1 MNAVQSSDVEGG
13 DRVEQ
18 VLSRAAKLFTEKGY
32 EAASMRD
39 LAAEVEI
46 RPSSLYHHFPSKQ
59 HILYAICY
67 NFQHDFNLE
76 VMPELRS
83 EQAPDAAIRAAIR
96 THIMFANRR
105 WTDVLVTIRERR
117 SLPREQQ
124 AAINALRR
132 HYRDAIIAA
141 IQRGCEDGMFEVPD
155 AKLAS
160 MIILDMV
167 NGVAN
172 WFKPRDRRDLQRM
185 AERYGSA
192 AIALLR
198 GWTD

>member
-1 MNAVQSSDVEGG
+1 MQSSGIEGR

-32 EAASMRD
+32 EAASMRE
-39 LAAEVEI
+39 LAAEVDM

-67 NFQHDFNLE
+67 NFQRDFNLE
-76 VMPELRS
+76 VMPELRTG
-83 EQAPDAAIRAAIR
+83 QAADAAIRAAIHK
-96 THIMFANRR
+96 HIMFANRR
-105 WTDVLVTIRERR
+105 WTDVVVTIRERR

-141 IQRGCEDGMFEVPD
+141 IERGRDEGLFAVPD

-185 AERYGSA
+185 ADRYGNA
-192 AIALLR
+192 AVALLR
-198 GWTD
+198 GWTE